1 MLSAIKRGDPG
12 DGDFIGLRGEYE
24 KSEPDSQ
31 GVEPCLPRRLAVGRA
46 LPLALSKLCVASP
59 MMLLPRGC
67 AGDAGRL
74 MDNTCASIELN
85 WASTSHGMRSP
96 GTA

>member
-31 GVEPCLPRRLAVGRA
+31 GVEPCLPRCLAVGRA
-46 LPLALSKLCVASP
+46 LPPTLSNLCVDSQI
-59 MMLLPRGC
+59 MLQLRPYGGVDE
-67 AGDAGRL
+67 ALKDTTVAIL
-74 MDNTCASIELN
+74 EE
-85 WASTSHGMRSP
+85 H
-96 GTA
+96 